1 VKSLVILS
9 CLLLGSCALG
19 RELPATAAGPLDS
32 TLRAAGLTTGK
43 VKFKGP
49 VTLQIGGSGNVAT
62 TIAKAKAPVASAPHA
77 TATETTSRAPTP
89 WYVFAG
95 LVLAGAAGGAWLRGK
110 FSFLSFFK

>member
-1 VKSLVILS
+1 MRYLPIL
-9 CLLLGSCALG
+9 CCALLSSCALE
-19 RELPATAAGPLDS
+19 RDVPATAAGPLDS

-43 VKFKGP
+43 VKFNGP

-77 TATETTSRAPTP
+77 TATETTTRAPTP

-95 LVLAGAAGGAWLRGK
+95 LVLVGAAGGAWLRGK
-110 FSFLSFFK
+110 FSFLRFIK